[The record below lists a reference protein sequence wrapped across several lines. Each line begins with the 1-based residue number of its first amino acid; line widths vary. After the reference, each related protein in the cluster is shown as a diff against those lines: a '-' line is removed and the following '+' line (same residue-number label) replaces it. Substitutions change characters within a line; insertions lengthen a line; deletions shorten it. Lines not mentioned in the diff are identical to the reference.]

1 MKWTAIILLLPAAGL
16 WGETKITELKL
27 RVDPAEARVRPFE
40 TVMVQVLV
48 YGTAGERKGRL
59 QSANWQI
66 RLREEGGGW
75 LSKPFKFQGQ
85 DSEAFVEE
93 QESSLLSIIN
103 RGVGQFT
110 IKDAV
115 LYTAPEKAGRYTVE
129 VTSGSLRAETAIEVT
144 AEAASRLTAEKTSF
158 GPETPAA
165 DPYRGLAEYY
175 APFVAQ
181 ETWFQPKSDFL
192 ARFDYD
198 GDWQG
203 NNNWEH
209 LDTGS
214 SQAYVHYAVMAT
226 GTHWF
231 VLYNF
236 FHPRDYSDKCVVGT
250 CHENDNEGM
259 ILTIRKDGS
268 AFGKVEVLE
277 TLAHDNIYSYTNEAS
292 IRNGIHDIDGRI
304 DLWEGSHPMIFI
316 EAGGHGVHA
325 VSDAKSLFSAAKMDF
340 IKNTGVTYAYRG
352 SAQRPRHAQDRLV
365 AYDLLPIWDQWWT
378 KSMLGASWAQP
389 TFDDFYNYEPAGN
402 RPRMRNNLVGGSF
415 YGRQHAENKA
425 KPFWGWHDLRTQR
438 AKVLSRGQWALDP
451 AYAVSLN
458 LKFPPN
464 LPVSL
469 DYTFNP
475 YLDVAGGPEPVRV
488 TSADPVAL
496 PAPARARPALP
507 SSPAPETLAPKAK
520 EGTCEWEARVDGSVV
535 VTLRG
540 DQAEYQ
546 ELSGQPVAGGTL
558 RCTAGLP
565 GLAAEVEVE
574 KKAGRGSVR
583 LVETPSESNGFV
595 ARIQV
600 DDPKGGS
607 DRYRVVVRWKR

>member
-1 MKWTAIILLLPAAGL
+1 MKWTAIILLLPAVGL

-110 IKDAV
+110 VKDTV

-144 AEAASRLTAEKTSF
+144 ADAASRLTAEKTSF
-158 GPETPAA
+158 GPETPAP

-231 VLYNF
+231 LVYNF
-236 FHPRDYSDKCVVGT
+236 FHARDYSDICVAGT
-250 CHENDNEGM
+250 CHENDNEG
-259 ILTIRKDGS
+259 IVLTIRKDGS
-268 AFGKVEVLE
+268 AFGKLEVLE
-277 TLAHDNIYSYTNEAS
+277 TLAHNNVYSYTNESS
-292 IRNGIHDIDGRI
+292 IRSGIHDVDGRI

-340 IKNTGVTYAYRG
+340 VKNTGVTYAYRG

-378 KSMLGASWAQP
+378 KSMLGANWVQP

-402 RPRMRNNLVGGSF
+402 RPRMRSNRVGGSF
-415 YGRQHAENKA
+415 YGRMHGENNA
-425 KPFWGWHDLRTQR
+425 KPFWGWFDVRTQR

-458 LKFPPN
+458 LKFPPG

-475 YLDVAGGPEPVRV
+475 YLDVAGGPEPARV
-488 TSADPVAL
+488 TAADPAAL

-546 ELSGQPVAGGTL
+546 ELSGQPVAGPTL
-558 RCTAGLP
+558 RCSAGLP

-583 LVETPSESNGFV
+583 LAEAPSESNGFV

-607 DRYRVVVRWKR
+607 DRYRVVVKWKR